1 MNNWCVLFFTSA
13 NKNKKKKETEKKE
26 IICIRKFCILSNIFM
41 LLIVYK
47 KIHLER
53 KQNP

>member
-1 MNNWCVLFFTSA
+1 MCSILYLG
-13 NKNKKKKETEKKE
+13 KQKQEKKRNRKKE